1 MNRGGEGEST
11 ASSSVV
17 PTDRN
22 RKNSLRSRCRQQI
35 TGSSQLNFSEPADVS
50 MSCLPFSK
58 PWMPGNQF
66 EAGSPMCTSL
76 NSVTHLACLGFEL
89 LRKVHFGGST
99 QVGVSEAK
107 ADLGYSPYHVH
118 ILQIDLKLLSHFVYL
133 SWYSPRQEHT
143 GVRFQFLIN
152 YCEEVHVYFESKQAG
167 LFSQQP
173 SWENWTQSQ
182 WLFRPADTCMHYL
195 PGNDGERKENKEP
208 REWMGPQDHGW

>member
-11 ASSSVV
+11 ASSVV

-22 RKNSLRSRCRQQI
+22 RKNSLRSRCRQI
-35 TGSSQLNFSEPADVS
+35 TGSSQLNFSEPCLVA

-133 SWYSPRQEHT
+133 SWYSPRQEMSRKCIWLVLYHSYKRICFCQNET
-143 GVRFQFLIN
+143 FCGL
-152 YCEEVHVYFESKQAG
+152 QAG
-167 LFSQQP
+167 NVLP
-173 SWENWTQSQ
+173 NCIGEHVL
-182 WLFRPADTCMHYL
+182 WLGL
-195 PGNDGERKENKEP
+195 
-208 REWMGPQDHGW
+208 HGLGSSEVEFCVGKCGLDKRGLEDWLGTHRR

>member
-1 MNRGGEGEST
+1 MFRKITKVTKGSWEGLSPRSWGADEPRRRRREHCFE
-11 ASSSVV
+11 SSVV

-22 RKNSLRSRCRQQI
+22 RKNSLWSRCRQQI
-35 TGSSQLNFSEPADVS
+35 TGSSQLNFSKPADVS

-58 PWMPGNQF
+58 PWMPPGNQF

-133 SWYSPRQEHT
+133 SWYSPRQEMSRKCT
-143 GVRFQFLIN
+143 
-152 YCEEVHVYFESKQAG
+152 
-167 LFSQQP
+167 
-173 SWENWTQSQ
+173 
-182 WLFRPADTCMHYL
+182 WLVLYHS
-195 PGNDGERKENKEP
+195 
-208 REWMGPQDHGW
+208 